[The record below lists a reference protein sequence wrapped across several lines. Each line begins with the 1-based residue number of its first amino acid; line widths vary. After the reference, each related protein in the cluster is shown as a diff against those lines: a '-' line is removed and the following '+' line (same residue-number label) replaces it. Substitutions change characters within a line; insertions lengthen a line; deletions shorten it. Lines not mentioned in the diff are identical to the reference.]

1 MRCSNCGADNPGGT
15 KFCGQCGAPLANGIE
30 PNTSEQV
37 TAPDVAPVPAITQQT
52 QGMGTYDSLWVMGG
66 ILALIA
72 LFCPNRMIGAILVI
86 VGLIMLFIS
95 GIGLSK
101 TKQTKSIFI
110 FIFASI
116 VLFFTVVSF
125 AM

>member
-1 MRCSNCGADNPGGT
+1 MRCTKCGADNVEGT
-15 KFCGQCGAPLANGIE
+15 KFCSQCGAPLARGIE
-30 PNTSEQV
+30 PMTSEQI
-37 TAPDVAPVPAITQQT
+37 TASDAAPVPAVTQQT

-101 TKQTKSIFI
+101 TNQTKSIFV
-110 FIFASI
+110 FIVAAL
-116 VLFFTVVSF
+116 VLFFTIVSF
-125 AM
+125 SV

>member
-1 MRCSNCGADNPGGT
+1 MMCSNCGADNPGGT

-37 TAPDVAPVPAITQQT
+37 TAPDAAPVPAVTQQT
-52 QGMGTYDSLWVMGG
+52 QGMGG

-110 FIFASI
+110 FIFAAI

-125 AM
+125 AI